1 MIWSALSLAVRQL
14 PDPAF
19 RGVVVKGF
27 LASLAVFVL
36 LGALLWW
43 GVAELPSTGQGW
55 LDSLIG
61 VVSGLGFFFLKLLL
75 FPLVMTSAIGLFLDD
90 VAEAVERRHY
100 PGDPPGKPMAF
111 GQALIGS
118 LRFLGVVLIVNIAL
132 LPLYLVLLF
141 FPPLKLAVFFLA
153 NGFLVSREYFELV
166 AWRYLPRAEADRLRR
181 RHRGDLWL
189 GGALIVLLLTIPLV
203 NLIMPVVATAF
214 MVHVFK
220 RLPRAA

>member
-1 MIWSALSLAVRQL
+1 MIWSALSLAVKQL

-19 RGVVVKGF
+19 RGVLVKAF
-27 LASLAVFVL
+27 LISLAVFVA

-43 GVAELPSTGQGW
+43 GVGELPSTGKGW

-61 VVSGLGFFFLKLLL
+61 VVSGLGFFFLKLLM

-111 GQALIGS
+111 GPALIGS
-118 LRFLGVVLIVNIAL
+118 LRFLAVVLAINIAL

-166 AWRYLPRAEADRLRR
+166 AWRYLTRAEADRLRR